1 MARPLRIEYE
11 GAFYHVTSRGNEGRK
26 VFFSKSDYE
35 KFLDYLKLAQEKF
48 SYLLHAY
55 VLMTNH
61 YHLLIETPLANLN
74 RIMHYIN
81 SSYTNYVNLKR
92 GHRGH
97 LFQGRYKAIL
107 VDRDHYLV
115 ELSRYM
121 HLNPVRAQI
130 MKRPQDYPYSSY
142 QAFISKGEGGIVYR
156 DLVLGMMGR
165 DQRRATRLYKD
176 FVESAMGNKME
187 NPLKDI
193 YGGVILG
200 SRDFIRDTLEK
211 LGGKGL
217 PMRGISH
224 GKDFKKRFEVQNII
238 NRVETFFN
246 ASPKGMVGKKRN
258 EKRDVMIYLMKRYTG
273 LTNSQIGEHLGKLS
287 DFTVAKAYQRFLEK
301 LRTDRLLAKRV
312 EEIANKLSNVKP

>member
-61 YHLLIETPLANLN
+61 YHLLIETPLPNLN

-142 QAFISKGEGGIVYR
+142 RPFISKGEGGIVYR

-211 LGGKGL
+211 LEEKGL
-217 PMRGISH
+217 QKGGISH
-224 GKDFKKRFEVQNII
+224 GKDFKKKWEVQKII
-238 NRVETFFN
+238 DKVNLFFN
-246 ASPKGMVGKKRN
+246 ASPNERVGKKNN
-258 EKRDVMIYLMKRYTG
+258 ETRDVMIYLMRRHTG
-273 LTNSQIGEHLGKLS
+273 LTNRQIGQELGGLS
-287 DFTVAKAYQRFLEK
+287 DFTVAKVYQRFLEK
-301 LRTDRLLAKRV
+301 LRTDKSLAKKV
-312 EEIANKLSNVKP
+312 ENIANKLSNVKP